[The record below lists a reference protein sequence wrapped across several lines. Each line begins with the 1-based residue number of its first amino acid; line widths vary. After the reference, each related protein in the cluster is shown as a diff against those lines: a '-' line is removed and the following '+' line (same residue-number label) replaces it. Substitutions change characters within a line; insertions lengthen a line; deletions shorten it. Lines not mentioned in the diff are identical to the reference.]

1 MMRQRGIAVAVVLG
15 LAACVSTTTAWA
27 EDKPNP
33 TGTWMYSFEA
43 PNGQVIKSTMKLKL
57 EGDKITGTVT
67 GRDNQEAKI
76 ENGKFKDDE
85 VSFDVTRERDGNK
98 FTIKYKGKLKGDEIK
113 GKMTVNF
120 GGEDRSFDWEP
131 KRVKEEKK

>member
-1 MMRQRGIAVAVVLG
+1 GGGVAGGACGGGAACRFACSGGWGMMRQRGIAVAVVLG
-15 LAACVSTTTAWA
+15 LAAWVSTATAWA

-76 ENGKFKDDE
+76 ENGKIE
-85 VSFDVTRERDGNK
+85 NG
-98 FTIKYKGKLKGDEIK
+98 
-113 GKMTVNF
+113 
-120 GGEDRSFDWEP
+120 
-131 KRVKEEKK
+131 